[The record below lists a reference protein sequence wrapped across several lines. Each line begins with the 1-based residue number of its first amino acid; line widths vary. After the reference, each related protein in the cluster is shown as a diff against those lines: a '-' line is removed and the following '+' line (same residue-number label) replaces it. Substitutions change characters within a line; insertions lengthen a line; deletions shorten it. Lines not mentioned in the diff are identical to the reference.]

1 MRTFLIVARPLKTD
15 EPLVAFAFRVPA
27 GVADHLTSRASA
39 LGVSRSD
46 FIRRCIDLDQAQID
60 DLPRTGRPA
69 PSSRRRELARPI
81 RADPELL
88 RQLAAIGN
96 NLNQLARQ
104 VNASGWE
111 LIDRVELLAALQ
123 EIRFELDRLEP

>member
-1 MRTFLIVARPLKTD
+1 MARPRSDDPLKVCSLRLPTS
-15 EPLVAFAFRVPA
+15 LVDRIEAAAAFANR
-27 GVADHLTSRASA
+27 
-39 LGVSRSD
+39 SRSD
-46 FIRRCIDLDQAQID
+46 VVRQYLEIPAESSISPTF
-60 DLPRTGRPA
+60 RPT
-69 PSSRRRELARPI
+69 PSKRQRELARPI

-104 VNASGWE
+104 VNSAGWE